1 MKNITAV
8 RGFKF
13 WGAHTGIKS
22 KRRDLALIYSE
33 KRASAA
39 AVFTR
44 NLVVAEPVKLSRE
57 FISNGRAQAIV
68 VSSGNANACT
78 GQQGRKAARKM
89 AETAADA
96 LELPVE
102 DVLVASTGVIGRPFP
117 IDKVVKGIRE
127 NVPKLTD
134 RHVAGSLVANAILT
148 TDTFQKENFIEFTI
162 GKHKV
167 HMGGVA
173 KGSGMIHP
181 DMGTMLCF
189 IVSDIAITPPLLDK
203 ALRDVINRTFNMI
216 SVDGDTSTNDMVSIL
231 CNGTAGNSL
240 IEEED
245 KDYELFRKKLE
256 GLCTLLAKLIVSDGE
271 GSTKQIEYRVRNA
284 PDESQ
289 ARRVVRTISTS
300 ALVKT
305 AIFGRDPNWGRIL
318 AAAGRAGV
326 DFDPNRIDLYI
337 GTHKYVQLVKSGQP
351 TEIDLSRV
359 KQMMKATK
367 IKIVLDLHNGE
378 AEAVGWGSDLSY
390 EYVRI
395 NAEYT
400 T

>member
-8 RGFKF
+8 KGFKF

-33 KRASAA
+33 KPASAA

-44 NLVVAEPVKLSRE
+44 NVVVAEPVKLCRKY
-57 FISNGRAQAIV
+57 ISDGRAQAIV
-68 VSSGNANACT
+68 ISSGNANACT
-78 GQQGRKAARKM
+78 GSQGQKAALEM
-89 AETAADA
+89 ARITAEM
-96 LELPVE
+96 LNIPVE

-117 IDKVVKGIRE
+117 IDIVAKGIRE
-127 NVPKLTD
+127 NIPKLTN

-148 TDTFQKENFIEFTI
+148 TDTFQKENFIEFKLR
-162 GKHKV
+162 GRNV
-167 HMGGVA
+167 HIGGVA

-181 DMGTMLCF
+181 NMGTMLGF
-189 IVSDIAITPPLLDK
+189 IVSDIAIIPSLLDK
-203 ALRDVINRTFNMI
+203 ALREVVDRTFNMI
-216 SVDGDTSTNDMVSIL
+216 SVDGDTSTNDMVAVLS
-231 CNGTAGNSL
+231 NGMARNPV
-240 IEEED
+240 IDEENED
-245 KDYELFRKKLE
+245 FELFKKKLE
-256 GLCTLLAKLIVSDGE
+256 ELCNPLAKLIVSDGE
-271 GSTKQIEYRVRNA
+271 GSTKLIEYRVRNA
-284 PDESQ
+284 PDEEQ
-289 ARRVVRTISTS
+289 ARKVVRTISTS

-326 DFDPNRIDLYI
+326 PFDPDKIDLYL
-337 GTHKYVQLVKSGQP
+337 GTHKYVQLVKDGQP
-351 TEIDLSRV
+351 TDIKLSRV
-359 KQMMKATK
+359 KRMMKATK

-378 AEAVGWGSDLSY
+378 GEAVGWGSDLSY